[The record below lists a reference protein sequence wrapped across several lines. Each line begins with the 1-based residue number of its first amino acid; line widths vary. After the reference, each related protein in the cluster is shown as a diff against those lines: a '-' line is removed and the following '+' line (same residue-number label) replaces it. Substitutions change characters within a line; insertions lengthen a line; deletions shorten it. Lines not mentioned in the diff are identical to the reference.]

1 METIHLKVSGMTC
14 RSCVKHVEKAINAI
28 AGVHKVAVILET
40 GTAIVEGEFAQG
52 ATPILAALEE
62 DGYPSVV
69 IMDIQGDKESNSS
82 SCKSGGS
89 CCCH

>member
-1 METIHLKVSGMTC
+1 METINFSVSGMTC
-14 RSCVKHVEKAINAI
+14 GACVKHVEKAIASVD
-28 AGVHKVAVILET
+28 GVEKIEVDLASGSAKVQGNVN
-40 GTAIVEGEFAQG
+40 VAQ
-52 ATPILAALEE
+52 IIAALEE
-62 DGYPSVV
+62 DGYPTVV

>member
-1 METIHLKVSGMTC
+1 METINFSVSGMTC
-14 RSCVKHVEKAINAI
+14 GACVKHVEKAIASVD
-28 AGVHKVAVILET
+28 GVEKIEVDLASGSAKVQGNVN
-40 GTAIVEGEFAQG
+40 VAQ
-52 ATPILAALEE
+52 IIAALEE